1 MGTDL
6 VPMSPPQPAT
16 REAPLLERALDG
28 LLRLLLAALWWLL
41 RQAGRVLWRYRDLHT
56 PWWVSGSV
64 WMGAV
69 AAHAGRVPWWI
80 VAGGFLLAAAVAHL
94 AEQRF
99 DRLPVEAGTLTG
111 AVIALGGLCSAGEVW
126 GPVRPVNV
134 CWAAVTGLV
143 WTAWWQV
150 PAYRSWRHLRLRV
163 RNWQAALPAVL
174 AELGAPAVVVTKVV
188 VDGTGRVMFHLRLPV
203 KVTRRMLEKL
213 RDEIISGMH
222 WPDGSV
228 REIVRDDAH
237 SSAARVVL
245 VWQDGHIAARHV
257 AFDPTKI
264 PAGIH
269 DPLWLGVDDQGRD
282 VLVEQY
288 AREGMTR
295 GMYGGEPGSA
305 KSNLLRLIARLRAY
319 NPDTLLW
326 VIDRKNSGNTFASL
340 LPRIDWI
347 ATTREE
353 AIMMLQAAAA
363 GIPLRGRLLRPE
375 HNQLLPLSPQV
386 PGVVI
391 LYDEF
396 AGELGRQQ
404 KNRAAV
410 EAALTLASQGR
421 ATGWGAEI
429 ASQYLS
435 KTSLDPDLRP
445 LFPRSFAGRTRTRAD
460 AQFLLKQAHRIDTTT
475 LPTGAFYA
483 QLPGKDHP
491 VLLFTP
497 EMTDVEL
504 AKVAAETAHLAP
516 TLEESTA
523 AQLPHYAGRWGRLPD
538 HLLQYCSDAQRA
550 MVEAARSVP
559 SPAPLRTAAAGRARL
574 VVHERV
580 DALTADVGDVAA
592 QLSAGEFGDEP
603 TAAMC
608 ELLLSRDEVTTGELD
623 AAAAPRSRQ
632 WASERRAEWRERG
645 LIAQVGR
652 GRWAL
657 ICRDR
662 GALGA
667 GVRDA
672 DRVIRSRRSSRGGD
686 GQ

>member
-56 PWWVSGSV
+56 PWWASGSV

-111 AVIALGGLCSAGEVW
+111 AVIALGGLCSAVEVW

-163 RNWQAALPAVL
+163 RNWRSALPAVL

-257 AFDPTKI
+257 SFDSAKLPETLY
-264 PAGIH
+264 

-295 GMYGGEPGSA
+295 GLFGGEPGSA
-305 KSNLLRLIARLRAY
+305 KSNLLRLIAMMRAY
-319 NPDTLLW
+319 NPDVLIW
-326 VIDRKNSGNTFASL
+326 VIDRKNSG
-340 LPRIDWI
+340 
-347 ATTREE
+347 
-353 AIMMLQAAAA
+353 
-363 GIPLRGRLLRPE
+363 
-375 HNQLLPLSPQV
+375 
-386 PGVVI
+386 
-391 LYDEF
+391 
-396 AGELGRQQ
+396 
-404 KNRAAV
+404 
-410 EAALTLASQGR
+410 
-421 ATGWGAEI
+421 
-429 ASQYLS
+429 
-435 KTSLDPDLRP
+435 
-445 LFPRSFAGRTRTRAD
+445 
-460 AQFLLKQAHRIDTTT
+460 
-475 LPTGAFYA
+475 
-483 QLPGKDHP
+483 
-491 VLLFTP
+491 
-497 EMTDVEL
+497 
-504 AKVAAETAHLAP
+504 
-516 TLEESTA
+516 
-523 AQLPHYAGRWGRLPD
+523 
-538 HLLQYCSDAQRA
+538 
-550 MVEAARSVP
+550 
-559 SPAPLRTAAAGRARL
+559 
-574 VVHERV
+574 
-580 DALTADVGDVAA
+580 
-592 QLSAGEFGDEP
+592 
-603 TAAMC
+603 
-608 ELLLSRDEVTTGELD
+608 
-623 AAAAPRSRQ
+623 
-632 WASERRAEWRERG
+632 
-645 LIAQVGR
+645 
-652 GRWAL
+652 
-657 ICRDR
+657 
-662 GALGA
+662 
-667 GVRDA
+667 
-672 DRVIRSRRSSRGGD
+672 
-686 GQ
+686 